1 MNQLFIV
8 FALVLV
14 ANTMAFRAFKPVIR
28 TNKAP
33 LKMVESLPEAIQTT
47 QSFLVASDPT
57 AQGTLFGFLFIATCI
72 MGKTIILCILFI
84 LF

>member
-33 LKMVESLPEAIQTT
+33 LKMVELPEAIQTT

-57 AQGTLFGFLFIATCI
+57 AQDTLFGFLFLATCI
-72 MGKTIILCILFI
+72 MGKTKYIYSSILTVS
-84 LF
+84 